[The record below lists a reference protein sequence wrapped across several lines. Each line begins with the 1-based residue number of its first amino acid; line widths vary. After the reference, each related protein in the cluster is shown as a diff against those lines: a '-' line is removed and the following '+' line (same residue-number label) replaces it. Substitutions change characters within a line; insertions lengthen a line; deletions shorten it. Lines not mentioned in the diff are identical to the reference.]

1 MDSKQRTIQFDRVL
15 VALGTLLRAGQ
26 PATVAAL
33 AEALGWSASSV
44 KRRLDELEKQR
55 RVEVVLG
62 PGRKRTY
69 RRLSTAPEPPVPA
82 QVAPSPPRQA
92 ASPRD
97 AGTPAQ
103 GSGAPTPPAPP
114 MPPAPTSGDAAPPG
128 PSSPGSP
135 ELPRS
140 TTNDFEAKDLD
151 RMVISLPLQQ
161 LLQMWQQAQA
171 ENALSDDGRFAK
183 VASRT
188 RIFEGHRFSVII
200 DLNTEYL
207 GGVRAARQ
215 RVLDLL
221 VLVALRFEELPSGA
235 SLLSKVS
242 PREFRDLSN
251 QYVVARLRP
260 EQIKELVKLDQQAG
274 VAVSDFAKSRARR
287 AIFRIWPDNVVER
300 QNSFTSLPTIKV
312 DAARNSFGCTGRG
325 IVWAVI
331 DSGIDG
337 NHAHFA
343 AHHNLVDLPPN
354 VMHTDFVNTAKPEP
368 LVDGFGH
375 GTHVAGIIA
384 GSMERKDDRYPVAVI
399 YERDQTGARR
409 STEVPLEDASGVAPQ
424 CKLVS
429 YKVLDSAGRGGV
441 TEIMAALEDVHR
453 INGYGKSIVI
463 HGVNMSL
470 GYRYDPQWFAC
481 GHSPLC
487 EVVDRVARSGVC
499 VVVAAGNSGYGEMDT
514 LLAGARA
521 QGMSLSINDPGNAE
535 RAITV
540 GSTHRDAPHTYGVSY
555 FSSKGPTGDGRAKP
569 DLLAPG
575 EKIISCLS
583 TAKPGAP
590 PNATQA
596 DLALRYVE
604 DSGTSMAA
612 PHVSGAI
619 AALLSVRREFIGRSE
634 DIKRVLMS
642 SALDLGRERSMQ
654 GSGLLNLFSALQS
667 I

>member
-1 MDSKQRTIQFDRVL
+1 M
-15 VALGTLLRAGQ
+15 
-26 PATVAAL
+26 
-33 AEALGWSASSV
+33 
-44 KRRLDELEKQR
+44 
-55 RVEVVLG
+55 VV
-62 PGRKRTY
+62 
-69 RRLSTAPEPPVPA
+69 
-82 QVAPSPPRQA
+82 
-92 ASPRD
+92 
-97 AGTPAQ
+97 
-103 GSGAPTPPAPP
+103 
-114 MPPAPTSGDAAPPG
+114 
-128 PSSPGSP
+128 
-135 ELPRS
+135 
-140 TTNDFEAKDLD
+140 
-151 RMVISLPLQQ
+151 SLPLQV
-161 LLQMWQQAQA
+161 LLQLWQQAQA
-171 ENALSDDGRFAK
+171 ENAPPDDARFAQ
-183 VASRT
+183 VAART
-188 RIFEGHRFSVII
+188 RIFERNRFSVII
-200 DLNTEYL
+200 DLNTEYQ
-207 GGVRAARQ
+207 GGVQAARQ

-221 VLVALRFEELPSGA
+221 VLVALRFDDIPSGV
-235 SLLSKVS
+235 SLLTGVS
-242 PREFRDLSN
+242 PRQFRDLSS

-260 EQIKELVKLDQQAG
+260 AQIMELVRLDQQAG
-274 VAVSDFAKSRARR
+274 AKVHDFARSRARR
-287 AIFRIWPDNVVER
+287 AIFRIWPDNVVQR
-300 QNSFTSLPTIKV
+300 QNGFTSLPTIKV

-337 NHAHFA
+337 GHAHFA
-343 AHHNLVDLPPN
+343 THRNLMDLPPN
-354 VMHTDFVNTAKPEP
+354 VMHMDFVNTAQPEP
-368 LVDGFGH
+368 LTDGLGH

-384 GSMERKDDRYPVAVI
+384 GVVEGTGVRRPVAVI
-399 YERDQTGARR
+399 YERDETGARR
-409 STEVPLEDASGVAPQ
+409 STEVPLDEPSGVAPQ

-429 YKVLDSAGRGGV
+429 YKVLDGAGRGGV
-441 TEIMAALEDVHR
+441 TEIMAALEHVHR

-521 QGMSLSINDPGNAE
+521 QGMPLSINDPGNAE

-583 TAKPGAP
+583 TTKSGAP
-590 PNATQA
+590 PNVTQA
-596 DLALRYVE
+596 ELALRYVE